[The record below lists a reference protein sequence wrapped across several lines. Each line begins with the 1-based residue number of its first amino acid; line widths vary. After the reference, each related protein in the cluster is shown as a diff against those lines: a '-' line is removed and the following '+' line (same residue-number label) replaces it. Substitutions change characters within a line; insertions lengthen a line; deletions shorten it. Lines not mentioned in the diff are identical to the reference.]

1 MILPLLTA
9 IRSTQCD
16 HQIAMEQFYRYLGI
30 TRQAYFQALSR
41 EAPKK
46 IQIAEMIKLV
56 KEYRSKH
63 DRRAGSRSLYYNLE
77 IKTKFDIGISKFEQL
92 MSQANMSLVP
102 LRINVVTTKSSLQS
116 WNYNNLASG
125 LIIRGINELV
135 VGDLTYVVI
144 GSGRYFLFCLTDV
157 YSARI
162 VGYHLAERMRAV
174 EAKRAFDMWVKLR
187 SGTALKSCIHHTDGG
202 SQYFSQLY
210 LSAINA
216 LKIKVS
222 VAENCLENG
231 YAEQR
236 NGLIKHH
243 LLPTIDLSKGKT
255 LFKEIARII
264 HTYNHDRKQE
274 NLNWLS
280 PVNYEEQKKHVQ
292 KQIFKFKKD

>member
-1 MILPLLTA
+1 MMLPLLTA
-9 IRSTQCD
+9 IRSAQGD
-16 HQIAMEQFYRYLGI
+16 HQLAMEQFYRYLGI
-30 TRQAYFQALSR
+30 TRQAYYQALSR
-41 EAPKK
+41 DTPKK
-46 IQIAEMIKLV
+46 IQIVEIIKLV

-77 IKTKFDIGISKFEQL
+77 VKTRFDIGISKFEQL
-92 MSQANMSLVP
+92 LSQAGLSLVP
-102 LRINVVTTKSSLQS
+102 LRVNVVTTKSSLQS
-116 WNYNNLASG
+116 WNYNNLAEG
-125 LIIRGINELV
+125 LLIRGINELV

-174 EAKRAFDMWVKLR
+174 EAKKAFDMWVKLR
-187 SGTALKSCIHHTDGG
+187 SRKALESCIHHTDGG
-202 SQYFSQLY
+202 SQYFSHLY
-210 LSAINA
+210 LTAIHT

-243 LLPTIDLSKGKT
+243 LLPTIDLSKGKS
-255 LFKEIARII
+255 LFKEMARII
-264 HTYNHDRKQE
+264 HSYNYHRKQE
-274 NLNWLS
+274 KLNWLS
-280 PVNYEEQKKHVQ
+280 PARYEQQNKDVEKTL
-292 KQIFKFKKD
+292 FKPT

>member
-9 IRSTQCD
+9 IRSAQGD

-46 IQIAEMIKLV
+46 LQIAEMIKLI
-56 KEYRSKH
+56 KEYRSKN

-77 IKTKFDIGISKFEQL
+77 IKIKFDIGITKFEQL
-92 MSQANMSLVP
+92 MSQENMSLVP
-102 LRINVVTTKSSLQS
+102 LRVNVVTTKSSLQS

-125 LIIRGINELV
+125 LIITGINELV

-162 VGYHLAERMRAV
+162 VGYHLAESMRAV
-174 EAKRAFDMWVKLR
+174 EAKKAFDMWVKLR
-187 SGTALKSCIHHTDGG
+187 SRAALKSCIHHTDGG
-202 SQYFSQLY
+202 SQYFSNLY
-210 LSAINA
+210 LTAIEA

-243 LLPTIDLSKGKT
+243 LLPTIDLSNGKSI
-255 LFKEIARII
+255 FKEMDRII
-264 HTYNHDRKQE
+264 ENYNHHRKQKD
-274 NLNWLS
+274 LNWLS
-280 PVNYEEQKKHVQ
+280 PVNYEKQKKHVE
-292 KQIFKFKKD
+292 KHIFQNTKD